1 MVKHTLCIDWLS
13 LDGARKKKRKLS
25 FEANNDAVYIC
36 PIQNCLH
43 IGFKSQRGLRKHVNT
58 KHEWYLYFDKEP
70 TFNRSEAVLQKRVK
84 LKASTHKKPAFAI
97 DKGCGRNFVD
107 WLETPC
113 GGGKKTKEAKQIA
126 TRAMKYLMFSLGDCE
141 SGVSAQES
149 YIDCCVA
156 SPQMLMKFLK
166 CIVEEWGLKSA
177 GALSY
182 LQAVE
187 DLCDYRKCQGL
198 PDSTLRLFSIT
209 EVYIRRSKSTLYKK
223 RSVEYAR
230 DLTLEKLIA
239 RDSWASLEDIE
250 KVIPYHSPKYEYLIK
265 KAGSASTSLT
275 SSEIACATRF
285 IITFLFLRVKCTR
298 PMSLQYLTLDMIEL
312 AKENDGF
319 VDQTEFKTNTEYMF
333 DSLKFSPDALD
344 IIDTFITNIRPLCHP
359 KCEYVITTTN
369 GNQYTAFSNA
379 MSLLVHQAIN
389 KHITPTRYRQIIES
403 ESAERLTPEQ
413 QKVITKDQKHSSY
426 VARRSYQKK
435 LSREIASQGAEAMK
449 DLVGEEGDN
458 HTKELAS
465 KVRVMVDKVL
475 VNKDGVTSTA
485 VSEAHTGS
493 TNIEDT
499 GDSDTVPVSAI
510 VIDEN
515 DITTTTETDH
525 VLPNLNAVDDI
536 ELKKEEVEEEV
547 KKLLFS
553 ETEDSFLRAG
563 VVKYANSCR
572 KWSDIL
578 KDEEY
583 KFHPTRTRDTI
594 RMRAT
599 TLGLG
604 KDKKRKKSQ
613 RK

>member
-1 MVKHTLCIDWLS
+1 M
-13 LDGARKKKRKLS
+13 
-25 FEANNDAVYIC
+25 
-36 PIQNCLH
+36 
-43 IGFKSQRGLRKHVNT
+43 
-58 KHEWYLYFDKEP
+58 
-70 TFNRSEAVLQKRVK
+70 
-84 LKASTHKKPAFAI
+84 
-97 DKGCGRNFVD
+97 
-107 WLETPC
+107 

-198 PDSTLRLFSIT
+198 PDSTLRLFAIT

-230 DLTLEKLIA
+230 DLSLEKLIA
-239 RDSWASLEDIE
+239 RDSWASLQDME
-250 KVIPYHSPKYEYLIK
+250 KVIPYHSPKYEYIIK
-265 KAGSASTSLT
+265 KAGSASNSLT
-275 SSEIACATRF
+275 PSEIACATRF

-298 PMSLQYLTLDMIEL
+298 PMSLQYLTLDMIKL

-344 IIDTFITNIRPLCHP
+344 IIDSFISNIRPLCQP
-359 KCEYVITTTN
+359 KCEYVITTNN

-379 MSLLVHQAIN
+379 MSLLVHQAID
-389 KHITPTRYRQIIES
+389 KHITPTRYRQIVES

-435 LSREIASQGAEAMK
+435 LSREIASHGAEAMK
-449 DLVGEEGDN
+449 DLVGEEGGN

-465 KVRVMVDKVL
+465 KVRVMVDKLL
-475 VNKDGVTSTA
+475 VDKDNVTSTE
-485 VSEAHTGS
+485 VSEAHTDS
-493 TNIEDT
+493 TTIENISD
-499 GDSDTVPVSAI
+499 GDTVPVSAI

-515 DITTTTETDH
+515 EIPTTTDTDH
-525 VLPNLNAVDDI
+525 TFPKLNVVDDI
-536 ELKKEEVEEEV
+536 DLKKEEVEEEV
-547 KKLLFS
+547 KKVLFS
-553 ETEDSFLRAG
+553 QTEDDFLNAG
-563 VVKYANSCR
+563 LLKYATSSR
-572 KWSDIL
+572 KWADIL

-583 KFHPTRTRDTI
+583 QFHPSRTRDTL
-594 RMRAT
+594 RVRAT
-599 TLGLG
+599 TLKLG
-604 KDKKRKKSQ
+604 KQRGKKKSH
-613 RK
+613 RN